1 MFSLIT
7 EVSCTPFVLMSKCN
21 KLLGPKNKQTFFY
34 RFQSIIGF
42 HPNIFFMEEVSHF
55 SKAMANSMSYNSMA
69 LEQKSPGAEDWM

>member
-21 KLLGPKNKQTFFY
+21 KLLGPKKKKDY
-34 RFQSIIGF
+34 RFQSIIRF